1 VDYLPYFVFTFD
13 ELGRIGLGKGKGRYQ
28 LESVVGTG
36 PTGEVRVFT
45 GEERRFVG
53 VGMPITLEDVVGEV
67 PEEADTVAIEFV
79 TPARLRYGHQLTS
92 QLEFHILFRA
102 LWLRLAL
109 LELCH
114 GSRGMLP
121 LPSGGGV
128 PALAVAQYFYRD
140 RRIDEATRRSIHE
153 SIEAAKGV
161 RIAHSELKW
170 RDWER
175 YSARQDVRMKLG
187 GVVGGI
193 TYVGALTWFQP
204 YLRLG
209 EYLRVGKNTSF
220 SLGKMR
226 LQRSSQGH
234 GVGAHTSA

>member
-1 VDYLPYFVFTFD
+1 
-13 ELGRIGLGKGKGRYQ
+13 
-28 LESVVGTG
+28 
-36 PTGEVRVFT
+36 
-45 GEERRFVG
+45 
-53 VGMPITLEDVVGEV
+53 
-67 PEEADTVAIEFV
+67 VA
-79 TPARLRYGHQLTS
+79 
-92 QLEFHILFRA
+92 
-102 LWLRLAL
+102 
-109 LELCH
+109 
-114 GSRGMLP
+114 
-121 LPSGGGV
+121 
-128 PALAVAQYFYRD
+128 
-140 RRIDEATRRSIHE
+140 
-153 SIEAAKGV
+153 
-161 RIAHSELKW
+161 
-170 RDWER
+170 DWER